1 MSNEL
6 KKYLIEHEG
15 LRLKP
20 YLDTVGKT
28 TIGVG
33 RNLTDNGIT
42 EDEAMLLL
50 EHDIAGARGSLR
62 HFKWFNDLDYVRQ
75 DVLAEL
81 VFNIGYP
88 RFLTFKKMIGAL
100 EEGDY
105 TLAAYELLD
114 SKWALQVGKNRSN
127 NMHMR
132 LRDGYAYGL

>member
-1 MSNEL
+1 MSREL

-20 YLDTVGKT
+20 YVDTVGKT

-62 HFKWFNDLDYVRQ
+62 HFGWFNDLDYVRQ

-88 RFLTFKKMIGAL
+88 RFLTFKKMIAAL
-100 EEGDY
+100 EDGDY

-114 SKWALQVGKNRSN
+114 SKWALQVGSNRSN

-132 LRDGYAYGL
+132 LRDGYSYNL